1 MDEGF
6 RTFIGG
12 TSMFLDF
19 HGSILAI

>member
-1 MDEGF
+1 MEEGF